1 VAENDEIRAW
11 FRSRIPQNLYE
22 GAPEISSDREEILV
36 IGRIGEPKLPADADE
51 VTLAAARWGW
61 INQHR
66 EDTRRARVQI
76 AREAE
81 QRFGRKVSWGVRVG
95 GDEAIFTNLNL
106 PVMTRL
112 RMPERQVLDR
122 LVDAGVAKN
131 RSHALAWCVRLVGEH
146 QQQWLDDLKVALT
159 KVEEVRE
166 AGPRL

>member
-1 VAENDEIRAW
+1 VAEIDEIRGW
-11 FRSRIPQNLYE
+11 LTGRIPPNFYE
-22 GAPEISSDREEILV
+22 EAPEISSDREEILI
-36 IGRIGEPKLPADADE
+36 IGRIAEPRLGDDADDE
-51 VTLAAARWGW
+51 TVAAARWGR

-66 EDTRRARVQI
+66 EDTRRTRVQI
-76 AREAE
+76 AREAG
-81 QRFGRKVSWGVRVG
+81 QRFGRRVSWGVRVG

-122 LVDAGVAKN
+122 LVDAGVAKS

-146 QQQWLDDLKVALT
+146 QHQWLDDLKVALT

-166 AGPRL
+166 AGPRV